1 MTRKI
6 SFLLLLISLFAGGVS
21 RADSNSSRQ
30 ILDRAAAVFNGSKS
44 IKAEFSTD
52 VDGTTTAGTIT
63 IQGDK
68 FRISSKEYSTW
79 YDGKT
84 QWSYSSAANEVNI
97 TEPTPEELTEI
108 NPFVIISSLRKS
120 YNSAKVKSPAGFS
133 KIMLIPKS
141 TSHADIKKAEITF
154 NDKTSM
160 PTQVTLEM
168 SAGSRVNIVIK
179 SIVKGNILP
188 ASTFIFNKKEL
199 PGAEVID
206 LR

>member
-6 SFLLLLISLFAGGVS
+6 SLLLLFITLLAGGVA
-21 RADSNSSRQ
+21 RADDASRT
-30 ILDRAAAVFNGSKS
+30 ILDRAAAAFNGSKS
-44 IKAEFSTD
+44 IKATFSTD
-52 VDGTTTAGTIT
+52 IDGSTTTGTIT

-68 FRISSKEYSTW
+68 FHISSKEYSTW

-84 QWSYSSAANEVNI
+84 QWSYSSASNEVNI

-120 YNSAKVKSPAGFS
+120 YNSTKMKSPAGFS
-133 KIMLIPKS
+133 KVMLTPKS
-141 TSHADIKKAEITF
+141 SAHSDIKKAEIVF
-154 NDKTSM
+154 NDKTYM
-160 PTQVTLEM
+160 PSQVILEM
-168 SAGSRVNIVIK
+168 SAGSRINIVIK
-179 SIVKGNILP
+179 SIAKGNILP
-188 ASTFIFNKKEL
+188 ASTFIFNKKSL

>member
-1 MTRKI
+1 MIRKI
-6 SFLLLLISLFAGGVS
+6 SLLLFLIILLAGGVS
-21 RADSNSSRQ
+21 RADDASRQ

-44 IKAEFSTD
+44 IKAAFSTD
-52 VDGTTTAGTIT
+52 IDGTTTPGIVT

-68 FRISSKEYSTW
+68 FHISSKEYSTW

-84 QWSYSSAANEVNI
+84 QWSYSSASNEVNI

-120 YNSAKVKSPAGFS
+120 YNSTKVKSPAGFS
-133 KIMLIPKS
+133 KVMLTPKS
-141 TSHADIKKAEITF
+141 SAHADIKKAEIVF
-154 NDKTSM
+154 NDKTSL
-160 PTQVTLEM
+160 PTQVILEM
-168 SAGSRVNIVIK
+168 STGSRINIIIK
-179 SIVKGNILP
+179 SIAKGNILP
-188 ASTFIFNKKEL
+188 ASTFIFNKKKL